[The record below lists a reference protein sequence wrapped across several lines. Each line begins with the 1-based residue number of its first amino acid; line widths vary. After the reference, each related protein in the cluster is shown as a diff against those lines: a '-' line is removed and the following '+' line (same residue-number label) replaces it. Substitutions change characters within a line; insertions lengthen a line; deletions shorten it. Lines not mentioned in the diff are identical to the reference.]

1 MIVYIIESNTLTEED
16 LPELNRLI
24 ADLGERRGQECPWR
38 VFEEINDNARVYA
51 AREERGGRLVGIG
64 ILNVDYKAPPPHF
77 GNLQTVA
84 VLPEHRGDG
93 VFSRILDA
101 VEEKARELELE
112 VVAIQCKKSRHR
124 VAFKAYKKRG
134 YRELFPFSG
143 ILIGKPHK
151 LGRGDPERG
160 S

>member
-1 MIVYIIESNTLTEED
+1 MYTIELNTLAEKD

-24 ADLGERRGQECPWR
+24 ADLGEQQGQEHPWS
-38 VFEEINDNARVYA
+38 VFREINDNALVYA
-51 AREERGGRLVGIG
+51 AREAEGGLLVGIG

-77 GNLQTVA
+77 GNLQTLA
-84 VLPEHRGDG
+84 VLPGHRGGG

-101 VEEKARELELE
+101 MEEKARELELE
-112 VVAIQCKKSRHR
+112 VVAIQCKKRRHP
-124 VAFKAYKKRG
+124 VAFKTYKKRG

-151 LGRGDPERG
+151 LGRRA
-160 S
+160 